1 MLMGEAVI
9 SIGQKI
15 NQGGGE
21 EHLISMLS
29 TRLSLQGKFSIHRNV
44 ESKCF
49 IKFRLFPVCTM
60 IRNMTGMKRIIK
72 FNDNSYKHNHLC

>member
-1 MLMGEAVI
+1 MGEAVI

-15 NQGGGE
+15 NRGGGA
-21 EHLISMLS
+21 LISTLS

-49 IKFRLFPVCTM
+49 MKFRLFPMCTM
-60 IRNMTGMKRIIK
+60 IRNMTSMKRIIK
-72 FNDNSYKHNHLC
+72 FNDNSYNVEFP